1 MTDVL
6 PGKLVII
13 RHAESAWNALGKWTG
28 RTDVSLTPKGFAEA
42 AQFGE
47 AFARTGIVA
56 DVAFCSEQVRT
67 RETLDGILAAAGQPH
82 VEVRASAAINERDY
96 GEYTGKNKWE
106 MKELLGEAAFNDV
119 RRGWDVP
126 VPGGETLRM
135 VYERAVP
142 FYRETVL
149 PLLAAGKHVLIV
161 SHGNTIRALKKYMES
176 ISDEAIAEVEMPF
189 GQILICEVSGEGHV
203 VRSSSLAI
211 DTTPP
216 QA

>member
-28 RTDVSLTPKGFAEA
+28 RTDVGLTEKGFAEA
-42 AQFGE
+42 AKFGE
-47 AFARTGIVA
+47 ALAHTGLVA
-56 DVAFCSEQVRT
+56 DIAFCSEQRRT
-67 RETLDGILAAAGQPH
+67 CQTLEGMLAAAGKTNTPFSPH
-82 VEVRASAAINERDY
+82 TALNERDY

-126 VPGGETLRM
+126 IPQGETLKM

-142 FYRETVL
+142 FYKETIL
-149 PLLAAGKHVLIV
+149 PLLAAGKHVLLV
-161 SHGNTIRALKKYMES
+161 SHGNTIRALKKYIES
-176 ISDEAIAEVEMPF
+176 ISDQGIADIEMPF
-189 GQILICEVSGEGHV
+189 GQILIYEVSGDGHSV
-203 VRSSSLAI
+203 SASPVAI

-216 QA
+216 RA